1 MPRSLLCADIG
12 LVCMILRPQ
21 FKQLVK
27 DTRDRMAEAEGGAGT
42 PPPRDAA
49 NESVDAPTAE

>member
-1 MPRSLLCADIG
+1 
-12 LVCMILRPQ
+12 MILRPQ